1 MTIGELAKRTGCEV
15 VTIRYY
21 EKRGLLK
28 KPGRSKANYRLYSEE
43 DVERL
48 RFIRHCR
55 QHDMSLAEIGDLLR
69 FRDVPAASC
78 DWISTLV
85 DGHIAALEKRIAA
98 LEELKGDLAA
108 LRCRCDGGKGADC
121 GILRS
126 LAMREHCAHC
136 QRATARG
143 EKAAGDAAGAL

>member
-28 KPGRSKANYRLYSEE
+28 KPDRSMANYRLYTEK

-69 FRDVPAASC
+69 FRDAPAASC
-78 DWISTLV
+78 DWISALV

-98 LEELKGDLAA
+98 LEELKDDLSA

-126 LAMREHCAHC
+126 LTMREHCAHC
-136 QRATARG
+136 QRTAARG
-143 EKAAGDAAGAL
+143 EKAAGDATGSV